1 MRARGTHCQ
10 PVRSHLFFL
19 PVAFLPLHGACTFFH
34 PGRFTRKT
42 HKSRFPCD
50 RVRFNT
56 LLSLPRP
63 RFQKYHAVPI
73 SRYNHSFKQFA
84 SMLLK
89 QSTRSAKVSFR
100 LCKSHL
106 YSHGGHQFEYLA
118 TSYRDYTIQRIENR
132 AGQKGGPSLLSKSRS
147 GSGREFP
154 QPRDHFS
161 AHLCT
166 VTYTKVFLSASSF
179 SRWSW

>member
-1 MRARGTHCQ
+1 MIQHLDVSDRRDKFTQLGANISDPICLFCLPLG
-10 PVRSHLFFL
+10 HLF
-19 PVAFLPLHGACTFFH
+19 PSREVHG
-34 PGRFTRKT
+34 TRKA
-42 HKSRFPCD
+42 HKSRFHCD

-56 LLSLPRP
+56 LLSIPRP

-118 TSYRDYTIQRIENR
+118 TSYTIQSIENR
-132 AGQKGGPSLLSKSRS
+132 AGQK
-147 GSGREFP
+147 
-154 QPRDHFS
+154 
-161 AHLCT
+161 
-166 VTYTKVFLSASSF
+166 KVDPFC
-179 SRWSW
+179 